1 LNTQYGNGASVVVR
15 ARENLVHGEGK
26 QLIILMQL
34 TENVRDMKRSPEKVL
49 NSLSEHSENLN
60 YKFERLYRILFNE
73 EMYYAAYQRIYAKPG
88 NMTAGAD
95 GQTIDQMSLSRI
107 DELITSLKDESY
119 QPQPSKRVYIPKK
132 NGKMRPLG
140 VPAFNDKL
148 VQEVTRMILESI
160 YEGQFEK
167 ISHGFRPQ
175 RSCHTA
181 LSDIDKTFGGVKWF
195 VEGDIKGF
203 FDNINHEI
211 LIGILKE
218 RIADERFIRLIR
230 KFLNAGYI
238 EDWHFHNSYSG
249 TPQGGIVSPILANIY
264 LDKLDKYMK
273 EYTEN
278 FDKGKKRKA
287 NKQAVSLEGKKHRVT
302 RKLKMVKDGKER
314 SELVRQLKAYQK
326 ETLLYSYGDE
336 MDKGY
341 RKIKYVRYADDFL
354 IGIIGDKQDAI
365 AVKED
370 VKNFLNEKLDLEL
383 SEEKTLIT
391 HSESSAKFLGYEISV
406 RKSNV
411 TKRNKNGD
419 LRRPHNKRVVLKL
432 GKDMIKKKLL
442 GYQVLEIKIHN
453 GQELWK
459 AKSRPKLSNNND
471 FEILDRYNKEIRGMY
486 NYYCM
491 ADNCNTL
498 SKLRYIMLYSMYK
511 TFAQKYR
518 TTMSQIRKRY
528 TKNRLFSV
536 KYYLKNGVVKD
547 QAFYHDGFKKK
558 NPMKSMNLD
567 NLPKFTYYAVRP
579 TLADRLRAERC
590 ELCGAVD
597 KLMMHHVRKLKNLK
611 GDSPIEK
618 QMIARKRKTI
628 AICSKCQ
635 KKLSNNEK

>member
-1 LNTQYGNGASVVVR
+1 
-15 ARENLVHGEGK
+15 
-26 QLIILMQL
+26 MQI
-34 TENVRDMKRSPEKVL
+34 TENVRDIMRNPENVL
-49 NSLSEHSENLN
+49 NSLTEHSENLN

-107 DELITSLKDESY
+107 EKLIASLKDESY

-140 VPAFNDKL
+140 VPAFNDKF
-148 VQEVTRMILESI
+148 VQEVIRMILESI
-160 YEGQFEK
+160 YERQFEK

-218 RIADERFIRLIR
+218 RITDERFMRLIR

-238 EDWHFHNSYSG
+238 EDWNFHNSYSG

-264 LDKLDKYMK
+264 LDKLDKYIK
-273 EYTEN
+273 EYTEK
-278 FDKGKKRKA
+278 FDKGKERKA

-302 RKLKMVKDGKER
+302 KKLKVVKDGNER
-314 SELVRQLKAYQK
+314 SELIRQLKTYQK
-326 ETLLYSYGDE
+326 ETLLYPYGDE
-336 MDKGY
+336 MDADY

-354 IGIIGDKQDAI
+354 IGIIGDKNDAI
-365 AVKED
+365 VIKED
-370 VKNFLNEKLDLEL
+370 VKNFLNEKLGLEL

-419 LRRPHNKRVVLKL
+419 LRRSYNKRVELKL
-432 GKDMIKKKLL
+432 GKDTIKKKLL
-442 GYQVLEIKIHN
+442 EYQVLEIKVHN
-453 GQELWK
+453 GIEMWK

-528 TKNRLFSV
+528 TKNGHFSV
-536 KYYLKNGVVKD
+536 KHYLKSGVAKD
-547 QAFYHDGFKKK
+547 QTFYHGGFKKK

-567 NLPKFTYYAVRP
+567 DLPKFTYYAQRP
-579 TLADRLRAERC
+579 TLVDRLRAEKC
-590 ELCGAVD
+590 ELCGTVD